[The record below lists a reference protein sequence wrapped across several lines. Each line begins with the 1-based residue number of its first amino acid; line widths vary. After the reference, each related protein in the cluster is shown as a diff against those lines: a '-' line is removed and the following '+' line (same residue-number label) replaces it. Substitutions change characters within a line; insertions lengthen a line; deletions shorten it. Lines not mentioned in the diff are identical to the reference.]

1 MISSLSFFNG
11 FWSHCTMCGILAPW
25 PGIKFMPPATEPRR
39 LNHWMAR
46 EVAVISSSFS
56 FSSLVPGESLGL
68 DPGPSLQTPL
78 LSQLPASLP
87 CVNCMWSMLRAKHY
101 LSDGATRQK
110 QAAQFLPTWD
120 DRPARKSKYQG
131 DDWINGKWE
140 VLKSILERE
149 RKSYERLLGKLIY
162 LDGKKVWF
170 LGIYSLE

>member
-1 MISSLSFFNG
+1 
-11 FWSHCTMCGILAPW
+11 MCGILAPW

-68 DPGPSLQTPL
+68 DPDPSLQTPL

-87 CVNCMWSMLRAKHY
+87 CVNCMWSMLRAKHH

-140 VLKSILERE
+140 VLKKYFKKREKILWEIVRE
-149 RKSYERLLGKLIY
+149 TDLSRWQESLIFGDLLSG
-162 LDGKKVWF
+162 VE
-170 LGIYSLE
+170 IYSLQEVRGREWRR